1 MVAGLGGLQALANRA
16 VQLVSQGQCSGRCKV
31 MRRAEVETRAA
42 AFTRVRRTVAVTAL
56 PRVGLAR
63 VPAARVRLKAMQAR
77 TSQAAL
83 AVKTPEV
90 ILSRRTGV
98 HDVHDEGF
106 GVPNGVVDA
115 VICCCP

>member
-1 MVAGLGGLQALANRA
+1 
-16 VQLVSQGQCSGRCKV
+16 
-31 MRRAEVETRAA
+31 MRRAEVDTLAA
-42 AFTRVRRTVAVTAL
+42 TLMSLRRTVAVTAL
-56 PRVGLAR
+56 PRAPLAR
-63 VPAARVRLKAMQAR
+63 APAARVRLNAMQAS

-83 AVKTPEV
+83 AVNTPEV

>member
-1 MVAGLGGLQALANRA
+1 MRLAEVAILAGTLTSFRRMVA
-16 VQLVSQGQCSGRCKV
+16 VV
-31 MRRAEVETRAA
+31 
-42 AFTRVRRTVAVTAL
+42 AL
-56 PRVGLAR
+56 PSP
-63 VPAARVRLKAMQAR
+63 VPAIVAAARVRLKAITAS

-83 AVKTPEV
+83 AVNTPEV